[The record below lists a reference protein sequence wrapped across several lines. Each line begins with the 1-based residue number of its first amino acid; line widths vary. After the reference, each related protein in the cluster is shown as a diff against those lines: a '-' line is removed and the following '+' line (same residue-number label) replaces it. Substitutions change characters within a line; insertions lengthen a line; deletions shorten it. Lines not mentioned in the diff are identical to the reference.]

1 MIKFAGFH
9 QEWRII
15 MVFTEQHELIR
26 KLARDFAQKELTPDI
41 LDQVEETGVFPK
53 EILNKMGKAGFF
65 GIKIPK
71 ELGGTGADTR
81 AYVIVMEEIAR
92 VSAVASLYVS
102 SPNSL
107 SGGPL
112 QLSGTPEQLEKY
124 LRPVV
129 TGEKILAFALTE
141 PGAGS
146 DAAGMT
152 TTAVA
157 DGDYYVLNGRKTFI
171 TMAPFSDF
179 AIVYA
184 KTDMTKGAKGI
195 TAFIVDMTLEGVS
208 CGKPE
213 HKMGLI
219 GCGTSDIILEN
230 VRVHKSDILGEMN
243 QGFIN
248 AMKTLD
254 IGRIGVAAQSIGV
267 AQAALDETIKYAK
280 ERKQFGKRIADF
292 QGISFMIAEMATKLE
307 AAKQLLYEAAYK
319 KDTNQ
324 NTTMAASMAK
334 WFASEACNEICAKA
348 VQIHGGYGYM
358 KEYRV
363 ERLYRDCRVFTIYE
377 GTSQVQQMVI
387 AGQLLKK

>member
-1 MIKFAGFH
+1 
-9 QEWRII
+9 